1 LFLFITLKID
11 TVIEIYDRERNFRQT
26 IRQTIRRTTSL
37 DPGDGRQYQPG
48 REKQQ

>member
-1 LFLFITLKID
+1 MTLKID

-26 IRQTIRRTTSL
+26 ISRTTSL

-48 REKQQ
+48 REKQR